1 MKIAFIGGGNMGRA
15 MINAIIRQ
23 QLAEPEDITV
33 ADARAESREALA
45 VELGVTTTDSNISA
59 AMSGDVIVLA
69 VKPQNLDEVM
79 ADLNGQLCGTHL
91 VVSIIAGRKLASLTA
106 GLGHQAVIRVMPNT
120 PAQIGL
126 GMSVWTATDAVD
138 AAQKET
144 ARHILTAMGEEYY
157 TPAEADIDLATAI
170 SGSGP
175 AYFFLFMEA
184 LVAAAEKMGL
194 DPAPAR
200 QLVIQTAV
208 GSAEYARQSEHDLG
222 ELRRMVTSPGGTT
235 AEAIKV
241 FEDRH
246 LREIVTA
253 AAEAA
258 LRRARELGG

>member
-33 ADARAESREALA
+33 ADVRAESREALA
-45 VELGVTTTDSNISA
+45 VELGVTTTDSNIAA

-79 ADLNGQLCGTHL
+79 ADLKGQLCGSHL
-91 VVSIIAGRKLASLTA
+91 VVSIIAGKTLASLTA
-106 GLGHQAVIRVMPNT
+106 GLGHAAVIRVMPNT

-126 GMSVWTATDAVD
+126 GMSVWTATEAVD

-144 ARHILTAMGEEYY
+144 ARRVLTAMGEEYF
-157 TPAEADIDLATAI
+157 TPAEADLDLATAI

-194 DPAPAR
+194 EPVAAR

-208 GSAEYARQSEHDLG
+208 GAAEYAHQSEHDLN

-235 AEAIKV
+235 AEALRV
-241 FEDRH
+241 FEDRQ
-246 LREIVTA
+246 LREIVA
-253 AAEAA
+253 EAAEAA
-258 LRRARELGG
+258 LKRARELGG